1 MSDIEKEI
9 RVFIGEEMGWQF
21 YSLGCDENQP
31 DFHQRKLDAIECW
44 VDPRLG
50 WPHTRTLPDYTRNL
64 DEINDVLKTKLNAE
78 GFSGRHYI
86 SELKKIFEEEVGRA
100 ATEFELVTASAL
112 MRAKAFYR
120 MAKGE

>member
-9 RVFIGEEMGWQF
+9 RVFISEEMGWKF
-21 YSLGCDENQP
+21 YSLGCDETSP
-31 DFHQRKLDAIECW
+31 DFYERKLEAIKCW

-50 WPHTRTLPDYTRNL
+50 WPHTRTLPDYTRDLN
-64 DEINDVLKTKLNAE
+64 EINEVLGAKLNAK

-112 MRAKAFYR
+112 MRAKAFYQII
-120 MAKGE
+120 KSK